1 MGAYHITYKS
11 KDKKSDQENMAILP
25 IVTVPDPLLK
35 TISKPVEAVDDDLRS
50 LMDDMLETMYAA
62 PGIGLAAIQVGQPI
76 RLLVMDLTEEE
87 QEPDPQFYVN
97 PVLTWTSEELATY
110 NEGCLSV
117 PEQFADIDRPA
128 ECKITFLD
136 YNGVEQNIH
145 AKGLFS
151 TCIQHELD
159 HLNGI
164 VFIDYLSPLKKNMAV
179 RKVKKLVKEG
189 G

>member
-1 MGAYHITYKS
+1 
-11 KDKKSDQENMAILP
+11 MALLP
-25 IVTVPDPLLK
+25 ILTVPDPLLK
-35 TISKPVEAVDDDLRS
+35 TISTPVETVDDDLRR

-62 PGIGLAAIQVGQPI
+62 PGIGLAAVQVGRPI
-76 RLLVMDLTEEE
+76 RLLVMDLAEEGE
-87 QEPDPQFYVN
+87 DPDPQYYIN
-97 PVLTWTSEELATY
+97 PEITWTSEELATY

-117 PEQFADIDRPA
+117 PEQYADIDRPA

-136 YNGVEQNIH
+136 YHGVTQNIH
-145 AKGLFS
+145 ATGLFS

-164 VFIDYLSPLKKNMAV
+164 VFIDYLSTLKKSMAV

-189 G
+189 